1 MAIALPILQF
11 ARHFLPFQ
19 GGASS
24 IVKEIVLLA
33 AGSGADLAERP
44 HPSHFVRKEDWDGG
58 PNARGA
64 GAQSHLRREL
74 REIVDAELLFD
85 IRNLIDHLFE
95 PVVAKEFVFFFL
107 EIFA

>member
-24 IVKEIVLLA
+24 IVKEIVLLV

-44 HPSHFVRKEDWDGG
+44 HPSHFVRRKTGMEDRTREE
-58 PNARGA
+58 PAR
-64 GAQSHLRREL
+64 SHTFGVNCERS
-74 REIVDAELLFD
+74 
-85 IRNLIDHLFE
+85 
-95 PVVAKEFVFFFL
+95 
-107 EIFA
+107 